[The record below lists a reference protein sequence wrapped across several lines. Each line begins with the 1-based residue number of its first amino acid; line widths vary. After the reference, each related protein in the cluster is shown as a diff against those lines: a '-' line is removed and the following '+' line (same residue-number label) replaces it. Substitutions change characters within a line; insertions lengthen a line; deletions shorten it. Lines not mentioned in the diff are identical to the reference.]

1 MKKIAITAALASSL
15 VIVNAAQANS
25 VEGLGVSANYGL
37 FSGPTLELTYPIN
50 DVLQIRGALSS
61 GMNLSETT
69 SDTDIDY
76 DVEADGGINRLALD
90 YHPYGGTFFLSAG
103 YAVNNFKLKANGT
116 SAASGT
122 VEIGDTQYL
131 IDSEVNLNGKLDWES
146 GATFSMGWG
155 HSPAQGWGA
164 MFEIG
169 AIFTGAPDVSL
180 SGTGLVEDASN
191 PGTQLDVSDS
201 PEVQEA
207 IRKEEDKIENDVGDY
222 NFLPILQAGVTY
234 RF

>member
-1 MKKIAITAALASSL
+1 MKKIAMTAAIVSSL
-15 VIVNAAQANS
+15 AMANSAQANS

-50 DVLQIRGALSS
+50 DVLQVRGALSS

-90 YHPYGGTFFLSAG
+90 YHPFGGTFFLSAG
-103 YAVNNFKLKANGT
+103 YAVNNFKLTANGT
-116 SAASGT
+116 SATGQT
-122 VEIGDTQYL
+122 VEIGDTTYDVTGDVAL
-131 IDSEVNLNGKLDWES
+131 VGKLDWES
-146 GATFSMGWG
+146 GATLSMGWG

-164 MFEIG
+164 MVEIG
-169 AIFTGAPDVSL
+169 AIFTGAPDVNL
-180 SGTGLVEDASN
+180 NGTGTVSD
-191 PGTQLDVSDS
+191 GTTTYDVSSELEEDIK
-201 PEVQEA
+201 A
-207 IRKEEDKIENDVGDY
+207 EEDKIENDVGDY